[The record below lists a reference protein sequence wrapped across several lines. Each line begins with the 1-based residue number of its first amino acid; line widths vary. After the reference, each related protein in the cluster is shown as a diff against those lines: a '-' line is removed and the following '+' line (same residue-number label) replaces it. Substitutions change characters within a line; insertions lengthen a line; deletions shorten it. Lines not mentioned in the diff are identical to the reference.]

1 MKVIAP
7 VINPILKSFRNGPQ
21 TVPYTLR
28 NPLYHW
34 THLEL
39 QRYFGVQEILNAG
52 SAEKIYARM

>member
-1 MKVIAP
+1 MEII
-7 VINPILKSFRNGPQ
+7 INGGLMRSNGVDESFCTGDKPDVEKFKKWAE

-39 QRYFGVQEILNAG
+39 QLYYN
-52 SAEKIYARM
+52 

>member
-1 MKVIAP
+1 MVIIINGGLCVPTGWMKVIAP
-7 VINPILKSFRNGPQ
+7 VIKATGKNFKKWAE

-39 QRYFGVQEILNAG
+39 QRYF
-52 SAEKIYARM
+52 